1 MARFRRTP
9 EQRRADEERLQR
21 AIEKSK
27 AALAEWRR
35 QLEREAT
42 GEARGF
48 RYAIECGSL
57 WIDGDGKHKRG
68 PTIFEGDRDSSQ
80 ARASQHRDKNR
91 LGGGIHHTP
100 TIYPE
105 AMVAHRVALHERWE
119 QKR

>member
-1 MARFRRTP
+1 MARFHRTP

-27 AALAEWRR
+27 AELAEWRR

-57 WIDGDGKHKRG
+57 WIDGDGKHKRE

-80 ARASQHRDKNR
+80 ARACQHRDKNR
-91 LGGGIHHTP
+91 LGGGIYHGP

-105 AMVAHRVALHERWE
+105 AMVANRVAFHEYWE